1 MLRSTD
7 MHLIGSVD
15 SKVSLEQDPPS
26 SIQKTHSRVMSKGA
40 SILKFHRRFMS
51 SSGKK
56 IQQQSQYFVEER
68 NPSTFFKRL
77 SQSIQFRFKSGGWM
91 TPRGKWALL
100 WVKPD
105 NVEVPTNMCKKV
117 TFQTTAG
124 KKVQAWKC

>member
-1 MLRSTD
+1 
-7 MHLIGSVD
+7 
-15 SKVSLEQDPPS
+15 
-26 SIQKTHSRVMSKGA
+26 MSKGA
-40 SILKFHRRFMS
+40 NILKFHRRFMS

-105 NVEVPTNMCKKV
+105 NVEVPTNMCKIV

-124 KKVQAWKC
+124 KKVKAWKC

>member
-1 MLRSTD
+1 
-7 MHLIGSVD
+7 
-15 SKVSLEQDPPS
+15 
-26 SIQKTHSRVMSKGA
+26 MSKGA
-40 SILKFHRRFMS
+40 NILKFHYRFMS

-56 IQQQSQYFVEER
+56 VPEKSQYFVEER

-77 SQSIQFRFKSGGWM
+77 SQSIQFRFKSGGWL

-105 NVEVPTNMCKKV
+105 NVEVPTNTCKMV

-124 KKVQAWKC
+124 KKVKAWKC